1 VPGSVARKGGVFG
14 VAEFSTRSVSTGS
27 RTAEP
32 GLSAGSVGGL
42 RCVAFLRAV
51 SCESVL
57 STQVGPTVYGA

>member
-1 VPGSVARKGGVFG
+1 VPGLVALKRGVLG
-14 VAEFSTRSVSTGS
+14 VAEFSTRSMSAGS
-27 RTAEP
+27 RTAGP

-42 RCVAFLRAV
+42 LCVPLLLAV

>member
-1 VPGSVARKGGVFG
+1 VVRVGGEL
-14 VAEFSTRSVSTGS
+14 ADVSSAGS

-32 GLSAGSVGGL
+32 SLSTGSVGGL
-42 RCVAFLRAV
+42 QCIALLHTV